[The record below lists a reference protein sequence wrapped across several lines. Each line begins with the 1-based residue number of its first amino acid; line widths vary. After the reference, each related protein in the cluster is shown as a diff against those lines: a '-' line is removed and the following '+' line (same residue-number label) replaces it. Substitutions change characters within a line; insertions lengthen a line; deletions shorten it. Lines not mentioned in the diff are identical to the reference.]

1 MKYIHNFGQNKSSSC
16 ENSIVFSFD
25 YNKCWAACWPILF
38 HSSIKFLH
46 KRLVLIFKSSNWSFS
61 FAYFLR
67 KNKLP
72 YIVYDFFFFLVYLKF
87 KKYSKHICTF
97 NCNRDTICFA
107 KKVSFFVCHCIC
119 PKLRALFQNISQK
132 GNKAG
137 ITIGVKITLFK
148 IWSLFL

>member
-72 YIVYDFFFFLVYLKF
+72 ESVWFLFWYILNSKNTASIFVLLTVIETRFVLQ
-87 KKYSKHICTF
+87 KKY
-97 NCNRDTICFA
+97 
-107 KKVSFFVCHCIC
+107 
-119 PKLRALFQNISQK
+119 L
-132 GNKAG
+132 
-137 ITIGVKITLFK
+137 
-148 IWSLFL
+148 SLFATVFVQNFERYFKTSVKRETKLA